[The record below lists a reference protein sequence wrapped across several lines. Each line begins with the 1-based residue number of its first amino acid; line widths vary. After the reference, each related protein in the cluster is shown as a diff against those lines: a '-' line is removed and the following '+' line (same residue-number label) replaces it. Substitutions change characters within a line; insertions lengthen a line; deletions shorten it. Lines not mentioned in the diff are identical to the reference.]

1 MTREF
6 VILPSFDVKWKNL
19 GLDDNDLIRLENE
32 LVNNPKIGP
41 IIKGTG
47 GVRKMRFAFEGRGK
61 SGSMRVIYVDF
72 EIYEKLYLVDVF
84 QKSEQENLSDDER
97 NNMKKIVRLIELSLE
112 GRRSK

>member
-1 MTREF
+1 
-6 VILPSFDVKWKNL
+6 
-19 GLDDNDLIRLENE
+19 
-32 LVNNPKIGP
+32 
-41 IIKGTG
+41 
-47 GVRKMRFAFEGRGK
+47 
-61 SGSMRVIYVDF
+61 MRVIYVDF

>member
-6 VILPSFDVKWKNL
+6 VILPSFDLKWKNL
-19 GLDDNDLIRLENE
+19 GLDDDDLTRLETE

-41 IIKGTG
+41 VMRGTG

-72 EIYEKLYLVDVF
+72 EVYEKLYLVDVF
-84 QKSEQENLSDDER
+84 QKSEQENLSAEER
-97 NNMKKIVRLIELSLE
+97 NNMKKVVKLIELSLE
-112 GRRSK
+112 SGRN

>member
-72 EIYEKLYLVDVF
+72 EIHEKLYLVDVF